1 MLRTGKN
8 YSIGK
13 GVPLASPANIELG
26 VRGTVTL
33 IAHHPMACV
42 RVRSTGKIS
51 SINSP
56 GATSVYVLTND
67 RAVWRVSQA
76 HSELGSDVLMLCAP

>member
-1 MLRTGKN
+1 M
-8 YSIGK
+8 
-13 GVPLASPANIELG
+13 ASLANIELG
-26 VRGTVTL
+26 VRGVVTL
-33 IAHHPMACV
+33 IVHHIIGCV

-56 GATSVYVLTND
+56 GATSVYVLTNG

-76 HSELGSDVLMLCAP
+76 HSELGSDVSMLCAP